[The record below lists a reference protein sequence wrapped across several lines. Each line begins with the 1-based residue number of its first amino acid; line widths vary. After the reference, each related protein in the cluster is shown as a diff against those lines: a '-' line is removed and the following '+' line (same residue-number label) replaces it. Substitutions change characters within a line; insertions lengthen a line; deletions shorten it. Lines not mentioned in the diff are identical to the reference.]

1 MKNLWEKITSLSIL
15 FVAFLIIHLIF
26 LSFFDIE
33 LLSLVL
39 ISAITLSLLLLI
51 YFNNNWLSNHVSE
64 KINSKRI
71 KFFIIVFVFAFLLW
85 WLMILWM
92 EYNTFNTLL
101 NRLVDDDITLQK
113 IIDVNLINLTLVFIS
128 QLMFYIVVF
137 IFWDKKHYSGEKS
150 SFKENSIMLIIFSVI
165 LTLIFLSQ

>member
-51 YFNNNWLSNHVSE
+51 YFNNNWLSNYVSK